1 MTTCRLA
8 CAAAL
13 GTLGSKPGNDASSLL
28 PTAFVGETYRTLA
41 IFEAALVKFG
51 VNWLT
56 VSNIRVTK

>member
-13 GTLGSKPGNDASSLL
+13 GTLGSKPRNDASSLL
-28 PTAFVGETYRTLA
+28 HTAFVGETYRTLA
-41 IFEAALVKFG
+41 IFEATLVKFG

-56 VSNIRVTK
+56 GLNIGVTK